1 MRAKMGEEEKQR
13 AKETEQSHNSSEYS
27 SGESS
32 LRRSIES
39 ITSLISLSYS
49 IKIFSAKWQTIRTKL
64 EDLNSGLV
72 AVQNCEASENPAVSG
87 IVSNT
92 WKTVNECHELARRC
106 VDLSYSGKL
115 LMQSDL
121 DMLSARLDLHARN
134 LSEVYNAGVL
144 TRRFA
149 IVVSR
154 PGNGA
159 CRDDMRFYVRD
170 LMTRM
175 KIGDAEMKRQALL
188 NLYEA
193 VVEDDKYVKV
203 VVEHSEIVHLLIR
216 FLDFS
221 HEVEIQELS
230 AKIVSVISG
239 FRSYKV
245 VLVGAGIIAPLI
257 RVLESGREVGKEEAA
272 KSLQRLTENSDNG
285 WSISAHGGVT
295 ALLKLCSGGDGGEIR
310 SELVGPAC
318 GALKNLV
325 GIEEIKRFMVE
336 GGVISTFITLTR
348 SKDEVLQ
355 INSIEFL
362 QNIASGDDAIRIMVA
377 KEGGIR
383 ALVHV
388 LEPRSVAC
396 SCKVRET
403 ALRAIENL
411 CFWNANSISVLIK
424 YGFVDQLMFFLRNG
438 EVSLQEL
445 ALKVAIR
452 MCGKS
457 EEARKAMG
465 DANFMTELVNF
476 LDSKS
481 FEVRDMAAEALSNMV
496 SVPKNRK
503 RFVQDDRN
511 MCLLLQRFNP
521 EQVNSGNT
529 KPLFSILMS
538 LTSCNGGRRKIA
550 HSGYLKNIQ
559 KLAENEVSDA
569 KKLVKKL
576 STNRFRSMLS
586 GIWR

>member
-1 MRAKMGEEEKQR
+1 MRATMGKEEKQG
-13 AKETEQSHNSSEYS
+13 AKETEQSQTSSESS
-27 SGESS
+27 SGQSS
-32 LRRSIES
+32 LRRTIES

-49 IKIFSAKWQTIRTKL
+49 IKIFSAKWKTIRTKL
-64 EDLNSGLV
+64 EDLSSGLE
-72 AVQNCEASENPAVSG
+72 AVENCEASENAILSG
-87 IVSNT
+87 IVSGICQ
-92 WKTVNECHELARRC
+92 TVNECHDLARRC

-121 DMLSARLDLHARN
+121 DILSARLDLHARN
-134 LSEVYNAGVL
+134 LSDIYNAGVL

-188 NLYEA
+188 NLHEA
-193 VVEDDKYVKV
+193 LVEDDKYVKV
-203 VVEHSEIVHLLIR
+203 VVEHGEIVYVLAS

-221 HEVEIQELS
+221 HDVRIQELS

-239 FRSYKV
+239 FGSYKV
-245 VLVGAGIIAPLI
+245 VLIGAGIIAPLI
-257 RVLESGREVGKEEAA
+257 RVLECGSVVGKEEAA

-295 ALLKLCSGGDGGEIR
+295 ALLKLCSGGDGSEIR
-310 SELVGPAC
+310 AELVGPAC

-336 GGVISTFITLTR
+336 EGVISTFIGLAR

-362 QNIASGDDAIRIMVA
+362 QNIASGDEAIRVMVS
-377 KEGGIR
+377 KEGGIQ
-383 ALVHV
+383 ALVRV
-388 LEPRSVAC
+388 LASRSVAC

-403 ALRAIENL
+403 AMRAIENL
-411 CFWNANSISVLIK
+411 CFRNANSISLLIK
-424 YGFVDQLMFFLRNG
+424 YGFVDQLMFFLQHG
-438 EVSLQEL
+438 EVSIQEL
-445 ALKVAIR
+445 ALKVSIR

-457 EEARKAMG
+457 EEAKKAMG
-465 DANFMTELVNF
+465 DANFMTELVKF

-481 FEVRDMAAEALSNMV
+481 FEVREMAAEALSNMV
-496 SVPKNRK
+496 RVPKNRK

-511 MCLLLQRFNP
+511 MCLLLQRFDP
-521 EQVNSGNT
+521 KQVNSGN
-529 KPLFSILMS
+529 KKLLFSILMS
-538 LTSCNGGRRKIA
+538 LTSCNSGRRKIA
-550 HSGYLKNIQ
+550 HSGYLKNIE
-559 KLAENEVSDA
+559 KLAEDEVSDA
-569 KKLVKKL
+569 KTLVKKL

-586 GIWR
+586 GIWH